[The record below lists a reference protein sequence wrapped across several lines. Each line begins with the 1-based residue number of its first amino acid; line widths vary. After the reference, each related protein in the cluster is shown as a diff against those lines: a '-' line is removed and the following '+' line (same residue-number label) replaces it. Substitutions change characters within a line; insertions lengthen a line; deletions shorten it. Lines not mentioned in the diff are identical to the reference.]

1 MTTKYTTITIFLS
14 QLDEFVNYLVTV
26 AARMLMGLDHFVI
39 LLRYKQVATAASTYN
54 QFSPVTLQEPMHYYV
69 E

>member
-14 QLDEFVNYLVTV
+14 QLDKFVNYLVTV
-26 AARMLMGLDHFVI
+26 AARMLMGLDHFVF
-39 LLRYKQVATAASTYN
+39 LLWYKQVATASTYN
-54 QFSPVTLQEPMHYYV
+54 QFSPVTLQEPIHYYV